1 MIRLTILLLLTSIL
15 SSSCT
20 SFLDPDSNVV
30 KTTLTQVKPRP
41 NIRPASHKDM
51 TVYVRYRNSSGS
63 ALDIR
68 ESVLTEVKN
77 AGYRIVDDL
86 DLAQYILTADLR
98 YVGEKSSKTYG
109 HTIFGA
115 LIGAVAGGI
124 IGHQIGKG
132 KTEKVVGAGVGGALG
147 GLAGKAIDN
156 RNKIITVD
164 MVVDLRIGERI
175 KEGLKTER
183 KSNSNSSISASGSIS
198 STAGGYERGQSNANF
213 GESTLVVI
221 SEDFLYHENRFIA
234 TATKLKLTLG
244 EAQEALSAQ
253 ISRAIASS
261 LP

>member
-1 MIRLTILLLLTSIL
+1 
-15 SSSCT
+15 
-20 SFLDPDSNVV
+20 
-30 KTTLTQVKPRP
+30 
-41 NIRPASHKDM
+41 
-51 TVYVRYRNSSGS
+51 
-63 ALDIR
+63 
-68 ESVLTEVKN
+68 
-77 AGYRIVDDL
+77 
-86 DLAQYILTADLR
+86 
-98 YVGEKSSKTYG
+98 
-109 HTIFGA
+109 
-115 LIGAVAGGI
+115 
-124 IGHQIGKG
+124 
-132 KTEKVVGAGVGGALG
+132 
-147 GLAGKAIDN
+147 LAGKAIDN